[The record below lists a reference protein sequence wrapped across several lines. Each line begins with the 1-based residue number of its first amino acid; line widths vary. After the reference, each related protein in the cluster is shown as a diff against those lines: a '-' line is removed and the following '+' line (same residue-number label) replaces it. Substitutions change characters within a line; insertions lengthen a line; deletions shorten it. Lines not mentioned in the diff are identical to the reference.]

1 MFITKIGWLEKGS
14 HSKERK
20 TNFSAMLS
28 YPFFFFTHSFF
39 SLLSSSLSRSLFL
52 QSNNDKNFENNI
64 TSIEY

>member
-1 MFITKIGWLEKGS
+1 MFITKIGWLEKGF

-28 YPFFFFTHSFF
+28 YPFFFFIHSFF
-39 SLLSSSLSRSLFL
+39 SPLLLFLSPFL
-52 QSNNDKNFENNI
+52 QSSNDKNFENNI